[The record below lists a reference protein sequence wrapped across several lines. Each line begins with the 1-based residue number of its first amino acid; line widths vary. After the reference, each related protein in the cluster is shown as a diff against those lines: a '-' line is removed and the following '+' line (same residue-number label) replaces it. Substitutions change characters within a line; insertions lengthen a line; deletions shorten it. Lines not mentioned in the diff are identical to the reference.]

1 MTKTPSIFDLRS
13 FDFHLENVNY
23 DKTRSGTF
31 HFRDR
36 NTCELVYKINGK
48 SKQNFDGLTIELVP
62 DSIYF
67 IPAGTSNSVTVT
79 EPGTVINIHF
89 LILGAAG
96 ELHLLPELIHQDSG
110 NRYKKLFLSA
120 FEMWSMKDA
129 ASYFRTKAQV
139 ADIFAELISDR
150 EQQYMQS
157 STYRLIEPALEHIR
171 VHFREPIT
179 VTALSEMCGIS
190 DEYLRTLIRS
200 HTGQTPL
207 AYINTLRLEYARDLL
222 MSGYHTVA
230 QAAEA
235 SGFESP
241 EYFSRLFKKQYH
253 ITPRKA
259 IETKIVTPDV
269 FYRVEEEPKS

>member
-13 FDFHLENVNY
+13 FDFHLVNVCY
-23 DKTRSGTF
+23 DRTRLGTF

-36 NTCELVYKINGK
+36 NTCELVYKIDGR
-48 SKQNFDGLTIELVP
+48 SKQDFDTLTIELVP

-89 LILGAAG
+89 TLSEPTD
-96 ELHLLPELIHQDSG
+96 ELPFMPELIHQGSG

-120 FEMWSMKDA
+120 YEMWSKKDA

-139 ADIFAELISDR
+139 AEIFAELLSDR

-157 STYRLIEPALEHIR
+157 SKYRLIAPALDHIR
-171 VHFREPIT
+171 THFREPIT
-179 VTALSEMCGIS
+179 VTALAEMCGIS

-222 MSGYHTVA
+222 MSGYHSVA

-241 EYFSRLFKKQYH
+241 EYFSRQFKKQYH

-269 FYRVEEEPKS
+269 FYKVEEEPKS

>member
-1 MTKTPSIFDLRS
+1 MTKTSSIFDLRS

-23 DKTRSGTF
+23 DRTRLGTF

-36 NTCELVYKINGK
+36 NTCELVYKIDGR

-67 IPAGTSNSVTVT
+67 IPTGTYNSITVT

-89 LILGAAG
+89 SILGAAG
-96 ELHLLPELIHQDSG
+96 ELHFLPELIHQGSG
-110 NRYKKLFLSA
+110 NRYKKWFLSA
-120 FEMWSMKDA
+120 FEMWSKRDA

-139 ADIFAELISDR
+139 AEIFAELLSDR

-157 STYRLIEPALEHIR
+157 SKYALIVPALDHIR
-171 VHFREPIT
+171 THFREPIT
-179 VTALSEMCGIS
+179 ISALAEMCGIS

-222 MSGYHTVA
+222 MSGYHSVA
-230 QAAEA
+230 QVAEV

-241 EYFSRLFKKQYH
+241 EYFSRMFKKQYH
-253 ITPRKA
+253 ITPRKV
-259 IETKIVTPDV
+259 IETKIVTPEV
-269 FYRVEEEPKS
+269 FYRAEEKIKP

>member
-13 FDFHLENVNY
+13 FDFHLVNVCY
-23 DKTRSGTF
+23 DRTRQGYF

-36 NTCELVYKINGK
+36 NDSELVYKIDGR
-48 SKQNFDGLTIELVP
+48 SKQNFDGLTIDLVP
-62 DSIYF
+62 DSIHF
-67 IPAGTSNSVTVT
+67 IPTGASNTTMVT

-89 LILGAAG
+89 TLLGSAG
-96 ELHLLPELIHQDSG
+96 EFPFLPELLHLTGG

-120 FEMWSMKDA
+120 YEMWSKKDA

-139 ADIFAELISDR
+139 AEIFAELLSDR

-157 STYRLIEPALEHIR
+157 SKYRLIAPALDHIR
-171 VHFREPIT
+171 THFREPIT
-179 VTALSEMCGIS
+179 VTALAEMCGIS

-222 MSGYHTVA
+222 MSGYHSVA

-241 EYFSRLFKKQYH
+241 EYFSRQFKKQYH

-269 FYRVEEEPKS
+269 FYRVEEEPQS

>member
-1 MTKTPSIFDLRS
+1 MTKTPSIFDLHS
-13 FDFHLENVNY
+13 FDFHLRNVTY
-23 DKTRSGTF
+23 DRTRLGTF
-31 HFRDR
+31 HFKNRES
-36 NTCELVYKINGK
+36 CELVYKIDGR
-48 SKQNFDGLTIELVP
+48 SKQNYDGLSIDLIP

-67 IPAGTSNSVTVT
+67 IPIGTSNSVTVT
-79 EPGTVINIHF
+79 EPGTVINILF
-89 LILGAAG
+89 TLLGSAG
-96 ELHLLPELIHQDSG
+96 ELPFLPELIHQGSG

-120 FEMWSMKDA
+120 FEMWSKKDA

-139 ADIFAELISDR
+139 AEVFAELLSDR

-157 STYRLIEPALEHIR
+157 NKYLLIALALDHIR
-171 VHFREPIT
+171 AHFREPIT

-190 DEYLRTLIRS
+190 DEYLRTLIHR

-222 MSGYHTVA
+222 MSGYHSVA

-259 IETKIVTPDV
+259 IETKIVTPDI
-269 FYRVEEEPKS
+269 FNRVEEESKS